1 MDYITLNNGVEM
13 PQLGYGVFQIPNE
26 ETREAVLT
34 AIEVGYRSIDTAQA
48 YGNEAGVGEA
58 VATCGVPR
66 DELFLTTK
74 VWMTN
79 VGYERC
85 RASIEE
91 SLARLRTDYIDLL
104 LVHQP
109 FGDYYGAWRAMEEAY
124 DAGKLRAIGVSN
136 FKAERYLDIE
146 HFSRVKPAVDQLETH
161 VFNQQKVAQHF
172 LEKHGARLEAW
183 SPFAEGKNG
192 FFTNPTLTEVGA
204 AHGKTAAQA
213 ALRYMLQRGIIVIPK
228 SSHRDRMEQNF
239 DVFDFVTGQIF
250 LPIGGFLTC
259 LFLGWFVP
267 RKLINDEFT
276 NGGTAWQRSGRWL
289 FAAFLFLIRF
299 VCPLC
304 ILAIFLNQ
312 LGIIH
317 F

>member
-239 DVFDFVTGQIF
+239 DVFDFALTDDEMTRIDALDTETHLICDHHDPAFVE
-250 LPIGGFLTC
+250 GFIAH
-259 LFLGWFVP
+259 V
-267 RKLINDEFT
+267 
-276 NGGTAWQRSGRWL
+276 
-289 FAAFLFLIRF
+289 
-299 VCPLC
+299 
-304 ILAIFLNQ
+304 
-312 LGIIH
+312 
-317 F
+317 